1 MILALRRALVNLR
14 STQQKMLSCI
24 ESRRSTL
31 FYLRNLRSEL
41 LRKYNRHSAR
51 RCRKHT
57 DSLKSDSRR
66 YLSWRSIQLELE
78 YVGSPVLLG
87 ISNSG
92 RERRLASCNSYTNPL
107 PASHSDA
114 NGDRARCD
122 WRRREQADSNPRS
135 R

>member
-1 MILALRRALVNLR
+1 MILALSRVSVNLR
-14 STQQKMLSCI
+14 STQQQMLSCI

-41 LRKYNRHSAR
+41 LRKHNRYSAR

-66 YLSWRSIQLELE
+66 YLSWRSIQLELGR
-78 YVGSPVLLG
+78 VGSPVLLG
-87 ISNSG
+87 ISDSS
-92 RERRLASCNSYTNPL
+92 RKRRLERDNSNSL

-122 WRRREQADSNPRS
+122 WRRCEQADSNPRS
-135 R
+135 RN